1 MKKRDK
7 NITAAPAPRP
17 GPSLLEFWRA
27 LKGGASVAVA
37 SGAAQE
43 SGPAAAS
50 AAAASQSAP
59 VSPAA
64 PAPGRTAA
72 QAPAPI
78 TPDTAS
84 PPSGRFSSG
93 GSGGP
98 GGGGYGLGL
107 IVPDPAS
114 QERIRTI
121 MKVLCEKD
129 AKRKRT

>member
-72 QAPAPI
+72 PTA
-78 TPDTAS
+78 PDTAS

>member
-93 GSGGP
+93 GSGG
-98 GGGGYGLGL
+98 GGYGLGL